1 MKKIFGKRNI
11 IFLSILVLTFIFST
25 ACSNDTANVLSEF
38 EKTTWETGLN
48 SIYFSID
55 DNSMKISIKANAD
68 SKPSDFKLDNFNSD
82 KYIIGQHDN
91 ISIEKTDENIR
102 IYNDDELDLEFKIIS
117 ESELEDK
124 DGNIFKKK

>member
-1 MKKIFGKRNI
+1 MKQIFGKRNL

-25 ACSNDTANVLSEF
+25 ACSNDTSNVLSEF
-38 EKTTWETGLN
+38 EKTTWETGPN

-68 SKPSDFKLDNFNSD
+68 SEPSDFDLDNFDYD